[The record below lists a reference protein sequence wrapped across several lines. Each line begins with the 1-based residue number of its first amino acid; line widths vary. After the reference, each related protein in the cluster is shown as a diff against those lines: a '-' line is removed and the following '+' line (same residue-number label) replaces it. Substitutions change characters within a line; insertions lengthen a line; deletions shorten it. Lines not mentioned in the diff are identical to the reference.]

1 MFAPENDPTKCISL
15 YQQISVYVTRP
26 MITLL
31 KTVQNINS
39 GNIED
44 DIPPLYGGS
53 SEVHQVYNSF
63 AKLCKIVRVSNT
75 AFFSGNVLWAFHFIN
90 DALELYRKIDDQ
102 KAIGIASN
110 NLGNTLY
117 ALRYERLRNL
127 TLHKELDANWTA
139 EAALKHFDE
148 AVHIAQSEFDV
159 ETVEE
164 LKADFAQQL
173 ADRLF
178 NRGLFLLLIKDDET
192 SPENSQERGYQDIG
206 KARELDYDVKDL
218 WLERKLLLK
227 NSAAYFAR
235 VIRRI
240 HGLVDFHQDEGL
252 REVWDTK
259 ELVADAD
266 QLLFAAWNEPSA
278 PLFDELSRVGRL
290 QQLEGAVIRY
300 EFCAGNR
307 DEAAR
312 LAMRMFAED
321 DYLLECSFTAGATA
335 LLGFLRE
342 NPSTPFSSKTV
353 ASARSDLR
361 KMLRSCKNSSLDIG
375 KCFVLS
381 LEMSERWE
389 DNPILEK
396 INANCLRLFDH
407 CCGSDDYVGLVAQS
421 AEGEL
426 TMELA
431 PKANNA
437 EQQRATLDL
446 ATLSTSERA
455 FPAFPIAVQMIVD
468 AAASTDNDSYIVLLT
483 DGFSWDSEA
492 YASIKWQIERLNRE
506 RKTAINVI
514 ILGVD
519 VEDDDIIEQCKMM
532 STVSKASLY
541 MDVTLETID
550 ETFDTIVSLLGGNRL
565 AYACMQGLTMEKF

>member
-1 MFAPENDPTKCISL
+1 
-15 YQQISVYVTRP
+15 

-31 KTVQNINS
+31 RTVRNINS

-44 DIPPLYGGS
+44 DIPPLHGGS

-75 AFFSGNVLWAFHFIN
+75 AFFSGNFQWAYHFIS
-90 DALELYRKIDDQ
+90 DALKLYRKIDDK
-102 KAIGIASN
+102 KAIGIACN

-117 ALRYERLRNL
+117 SMRYERAR
-127 TLHKELDANWTA
+127 TLAPRTEFGENWTS
-139 EAALKHFDE
+139 EAALEHFDE
-148 AVHIAQSEFDV
+148 AVQSAQIEFDA

-164 LKADFAQQL
+164 LKADFAHQL

-178 NRGLFLLLIKDDET
+178 NRGLFYLLIREDENA
-192 SPENSQERGYQDIG
+192 PENAQERGYQDIA
-206 KARELDYDVKDL
+206 KARGLDYDVKDL
-218 WLERKLLLK
+218 WLERKVLLK
-227 NSAAYFAR
+227 NSGAYFNR
-235 VIRRI
+235 LLRRI
-240 HGLVDFHQDEGL
+240 HGLVDFHSDEGL

-259 ELVADAD
+259 ELVEDAD
-266 QLLFAAWNEPSA
+266 QLLFAAWKEPAA
-278 PLFDELSRVGRL
+278 PLFAEISRVGRL

-300 EFCAGNR
+300 EFCAGNKG
-307 DEAAR
+307 EAAR

-321 DYLLECSFTAGATA
+321 EYLLEYSFIQGATA
-335 LLGFLRE
+335 LLGFLRG
-342 NPSTPFSSKTV
+342 NHSSPFASKTV
-353 ASARSDLR
+353 ASARADLR
-361 KMLRSCKNSSLDIG
+361 KMLGSCKNSSLDIG

-396 INANCLRLFDH
+396 INVNSLRLFDEY
-407 CCGSDDYVGLVAQS
+407 CGKDDYVGLVAQS
-421 AEGEL
+421 PEGEL

-437 EQQRATLDL
+437 DQQRETLDL

-492 YASIKWQIERLNRE
+492 CASIKRQIERLNRE
-506 RKTAINVI
+506 RKTAIHVI

-519 VEDDDIIEQCKMM
+519 VEEDAIIEQCKMM
-532 STVSKASLY
+532 TTVSKTSFY
-541 MDVTLETID
+541 VDVTLETID
-550 ETFDTIVSLLGGNRL
+550 EAFDTIVGLLGGHQH
-565 AYACMQGLTMEKF
+565 ATSCMQGLTMEKF